1 MTAKQLRDFP
11 RWKEG
16 GGMRGWGVW
25 GKGTRSPNAAVHQSF
40 HSFLALFPPF
50 NRRATLDL
58 SPHHLTPPPIFF
70 SRLKRGR
77 GPFKARPSLPQN
89 FPVSA
94 LFSIPDGRPGSPPSW

>member
-1 MTAKQLRDFP
+1 
-11 RWKEG
+11 
-16 GGMRGWGVW
+16 MRGWRVW
-25 GKGTRSPNAAVHQSF
+25 GEGTRSPNATVHQSF

-50 NRRATLDL
+50 NCGATLDL
-58 SPHHLTPPPIFF
+58 SPHSTPYFF